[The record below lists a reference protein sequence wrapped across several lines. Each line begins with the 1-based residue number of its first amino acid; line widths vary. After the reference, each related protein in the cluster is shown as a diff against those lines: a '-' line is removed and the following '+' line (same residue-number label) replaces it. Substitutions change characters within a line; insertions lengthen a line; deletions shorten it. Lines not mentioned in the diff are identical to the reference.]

1 MKTGHSHG
9 ITEADSNDEVQVPN
23 NLKKSRY
30 VSNVIHIAPTIHCV
44 IHSIHGLA
52 SVPAAYSA
60 IKQELGLVNPV
71 WSSHPAEWK
80 RLCTLWLC
88 VEGSLGKTGRPDLT
102 NQEINNL
109 AVPPDIVNWML
120 RKKLSQEHPQ
130 PDGGF
135 DKVWTTFLSRL
146 AISDR
151 EKTSDILQEMWCR
164 PGHTGIVFLL
174 LGMHWQAEYFGTGKD
189 WHRNVKCV
197 EHIFNIIISH
207 PSLYVFNLLIRH
219 VS

>member
-1 MKTGHSHG
+1 MKLFKCQHCGQLLYFENDLCLKCSHRLG
-9 ITEADSNDEVQVPN
+9 FIPEIMNLSALEPEGDPQHGVWHALAIDNKVYRFCANAQYEVCN
-23 NLKKSRY
+23 WL
-30 VSNVIHIAPTIHCV
+30 
-44 IHSIHGLA
+44 
-52 SVPAAYSA
+52 VPANSDGAYCQA
-60 IKQELGLVNPV
+60 CELN
-71 WSSHPAEWK
+71 
-80 RLCTLWLC
+80 RII
-88 VEGSLGKTGRPDLT
+88 PDLT

-120 RKKLSQEHPQ
+120 RKKLPQEHPQ
-130 PDGGF
+130 PDSGF

-164 PGHTGIVFLL
+164 PVHTGIVFLL

-189 WHRNVKCV
+189 WHRNVKRV

-207 PSLYVFNLLIRH
+207 PSLYVFNLLIRY

>member
-1 MKTGHSHG
+1 MKLFECQHCGQPLYFENTRCESCGHKLGYLSDKET
-9 ITEADSNDEVQVPN
+9 ITALEEDADAFRALAEPSGRYRYCANAQYEVCN
-23 NLKKSRY
+23 WL
-30 VSNVIHIAPTIHCV
+30 
-44 IHSIHGLA
+44 
-52 SVPAAYSA
+52 VPANSDGAYCQA
-60 IKQELGLVNPV
+60 CELN
-71 WSSHPAEWK
+71 
-80 RLCTLWLC
+80 RII
-88 VEGSLGKTGRPDLT
+88 PDLT

-120 RKKLSQEHPQ
+120 HKKLSQEHPQ

-135 DKVWTTFLSRL
+135 DKVWTTFLSQL

-189 WHRNVKCV
+189 WHRNVKRV

-207 PSLYVFNLLIRH
+207 PSLYVFNLLIRY